1 VAPAYCLHLQDGVI
15 VKTVEKNRTNLKNL
29 TFEEQD
35 DLFKTMGEPPFRA
48 RQLRKWLYQK
58 HCRDIAAM
66 TDFPKA
72 LREKLSQNYVADGL
86 KTVERKVSQDGTIKQ
101 LFELTDGL
109 TVETVYIPEGK
120 RRTVCVSTQVGCKF
134 RCEFCETGKQGFT
147 RNLRTDEI
155 VNQVIEVNNDSD
167 AGAATNVVL
176 MGMGEPLDNF
186 EPVAETLRLLN
197 SKEGFGIGKRRI
209 TLSTAGVVPGIY
221 RLGELGLGVNLAI
234 SLHAADD
241 ETRTRLM
248 PINKKQPVRELMK
261 ACRDFPLSPQRLIT
275 MEIVLF
281 DSVNDSVSDAD
292 KLAAALRGVRAK
304 VNLLRF
310 NQVSTGGLK
319 ASPDEKIER
328 FMARL
333 AAKDIPV
340 TLRESRGADIM
351 AACGQLKSA
360 NQATFG

>member
-1 VAPAYCLHLQDGVI
+1 LEI
-15 VKTVEKNRTNLKNL
+15 VEKNRINLKDL

-35 DLFKTMGEPPFRA
+35 DLFKTMGQPPFRA

-58 HCRDIAAM
+58 HCRDISAM

-72 LREKLSQNYVADGL
+72 LRDKLSQNYVADGL

-101 LFELTDGL
+101 LFELADGL
-109 TVETVYIPEGK
+109 TVETVTIPEGK

-134 RCEFCETGKQGFT
+134 RCVFCETGKQGFT
-147 RNLRTDEI
+147 RNLRAGEI
-155 VNQVIEVNNDSD
+155 LNQVIEVNNDSD
-167 AGAATNVVL
+167 AGAATNVVM

-186 EPVAETLRLLN
+186 EPVAQSLRLLN
-197 SKEGFGIGKRRI
+197 SKDGFGIGKRRI

-241 ETRTRLM
+241 EIREKLM

-292 KLAAALRGVRAK
+292 KLAAALRGIRAK

-310 NQVSTGGLK
+310 NQVSTGGFK

-360 NQATFG
+360 SHAALG

>member
-1 VAPAYCLHLQDGVI
+1 M
-15 VKTVEKNRTNLKNL
+15 EKNRINLKDL
-29 TFEEQD
+29 TSQEQD
-35 DLFKTMGEPPFRA
+35 DLFKTMGEPLYRA

-58 HCRDIAAM
+58 HCHNISAM

-72 LREKLSQNYVADGL
+72 LRDKLSQDYAADGL
-86 KTVERKVSQDGTIKQ
+86 KTVERKVSQDGTIKY
-101 LFELTDGL
+101 LFELDDGL
-109 TVETVYIPEGK
+109 TVETVYITEGK

-134 RCEFCETGKQGFT
+134 RCVFCETGKHGFI
-147 RNLRTDEI
+147 RSLRPGEI

-167 AGAATNVVL
+167 AGTATNVVL

-186 EPVAETLRLLN
+186 EPVAQSLKLLN

-209 TLSTAGVVPGIY
+209 TLSTAGVVPGIR

-248 PINKKQPVRELMK
+248 PINKKYPVRELMK
-261 ACRDFPLSPQRLIT
+261 ACRDFPLPPQRLIT
-275 MEIVLF
+275 MEVILF
-281 DSVNDSVSDAD
+281 DSVNDSVSDAV
-292 KLAAALRGVRAK
+292 KLAVALRGVRAK

-310 NQVSTGGLK
+310 NQVSSSGFT
-319 ASPDEKIER
+319 ASSDEKIER
-328 FMARL
+328 FMAKL
-333 AAKDIPV
+333 EAKDIPV

-351 AACGQLKSA
+351 AACGQLRSA
-360 NQATFG
+360 SHATFG